1 MARTVSIGAQGFENI
16 RKNNLFYVD
25 KTGFMSDW
33 WNSHDD
39 VTLIC
44 RPRRFGKTLNLDTVR
59 CFFSTEFAGRG
70 EELFG
75 GLDVWQDPKMQ
86 KLQGTIPVVSISF
99 ADIKSSNY
107 KDAMSGIRINLR
119 VETTRHRYLLES
131 DKVSRDDQSAL
142 TRVSDNMDDVTAA
155 RALQLLC
162 RALYAHWGTKP
173 IVLLDE
179 YDTPMQE
186 AWVGGYWDE
195 MSSFMRSLMNSTFKS
210 NPSLGRALM
219 TGITRVS
226 RESMFSDLNNLRV
239 LTVSSD
245 AYQSSFGFTE
255 DEVKSILVEFDMS
268 NQLSDIKAWY
278 DGFRFGGLNGIYN
291 PWSITCLLKEH
302 KLQPYWMNTSS
313 NALAADVVRQGSSA
327 LKKDFETLL
336 AGDIVTRQVSD
347 QIVFSD
353 LSSKPDAV
361 WGLLLASGY
370 LTTTGEVPENATNE
384 LSLKLTNYEVQLGF
398 DDMISRWFGMSE
410 EDYDDFIGAVLKGD
424 VKAAN
429 HYLSDV
435 TLACISSFDG
445 ATKTAESQ
453 PERFYH
459 GLVLGMLAK
468 LRGLYTVESNRESG
482 WGRYDIMLVPLNG
495 ATSARPA
502 VIIEFKVFDPDE
514 ETTLQDTVE
523 RALAQIK
530 ERAYATALIE
540 RGVSAEHILSYGMAF
555 RGKEVLVSRA

>member
-186 AWVGGYWDE
+186 AWV
-195 MSSFMRSLMNSTFKS
+195 
-210 NPSLGRALM
+210 
-219 TGITRVS
+219 
-226 RESMFSDLNNLRV
+226 
-239 LTVSSD
+239 
-245 AYQSSFGFTE
+245 
-255 DEVKSILVEFDMS
+255 
-268 NQLSDIKAWY
+268 
-278 DGFRFGGLNGIYN
+278 
-291 PWSITCLLKEH
+291 
-302 KLQPYWMNTSS
+302 
-313 NALAADVVRQGSSA
+313 
-327 LKKDFETLL
+327 
-336 AGDIVTRQVSD
+336 
-347 QIVFSD
+347 
-353 LSSKPDAV
+353 
-361 WGLLLASGY
+361 
-370 LTTTGEVPENATNE
+370 
-384 LSLKLTNYEVQLGF
+384 
-398 DDMISRWFGMSE
+398 
-410 EDYDDFIGAVLKGD
+410 
-424 VKAAN
+424 
-429 HYLSDV
+429 
-435 TLACISSFDG
+435 
-445 ATKTAESQ
+445 
-453 PERFYH
+453 
-459 GLVLGMLAK
+459 
-468 LRGLYTVESNRESG
+468 
-482 WGRYDIMLVPLNG
+482 
-495 ATSARPA
+495 
-502 VIIEFKVFDPDE
+502 
-514 ETTLQDTVE
+514 
-523 RALAQIK
+523 
-530 ERAYATALIE
+530 
-540 RGVSAEHILSYGMAF
+540 
-555 RGKEVLVSRA
+555 